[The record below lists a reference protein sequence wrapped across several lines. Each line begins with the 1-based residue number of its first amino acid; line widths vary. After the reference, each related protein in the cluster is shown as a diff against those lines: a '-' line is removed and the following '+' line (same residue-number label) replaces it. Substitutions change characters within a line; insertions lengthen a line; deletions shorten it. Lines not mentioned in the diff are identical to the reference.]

1 MRFCNKEPDHFG
13 RVNLEL
19 QLVTFMRGKGC
30 GAAAQRHQERAQ
42 QESSG
47 DLTGNL
53 GFNFPNDFE

>member
-1 MRFCNKEPDHFG
+1 MRFCNKKNGSFWPG
-13 RVNLEL
+13 
-19 QLVTFMRGKGC
+19 QLGTSTGDLDRGKGC